1 MKPLTLEETGIKTD
15 DNEMCI
21 KGIDELPIFSW
32 NTKTKEFYVLGH
44 KFDGINSVE
53 DFINYIHNLDKENK
67 SLQSQLKSKEEENQE
82 LKLELSG
89 YRQAILEDKEMLGLK
104 EENDKLKKQL
114 EYLRSGEYYNQLRF
128 ERDMLQYVADNG
140 KVSKEDKEFIDMTHR
155 NTELLEVIEEVR
167 EYIEDWLFDAG
178 GNGASMTYE
187 DINELLQILDK
198 VKN

>member
-44 KFDGINSVE
+44 KFDGINSIE

-89 YRQAILEDKEMLGLK
+89 YRQAILEDKDMLGLK
-104 EENDKLKKQL
+104 EENQSLKKQL
-114 EYLRSGEYYNQLRF
+114 EENQNPLKGIFAQVNDDTLLRDCGNMNAEINELKNQ
-128 ERDMLQYVADNG
+128 Q
-140 KVSKEDKEFIDMTHR
+140 KEFIKYMNDISEDLE
-155 NTELLEVIEEVR
+155 TEDVDDEEMKGYLIQR
-167 EYIEDWLFDAG
+167 IDTFKE
-178 GNGASMTYE
+178 
-187 DINELLQILDK
+187 ILSKYRSIIGDK
-198 VKN
+198 E